1 MNRNSFMTLFT
12 IFTISSFAMLDQ
24 GQAQTESRLE
34 PARKSMSLGDGLQE
48 ACANGTFLYILCRQ
62 AGIEVGT
69 PGDEYMKLGDIKGEA
84 MKLGDIKGEF
94 MKLGD
99 IKGEAMSAPQLGG
112 IAVGTPA
119 DEFTNAGD
127 DDKIQQ
133 SSDDHYEVLF
143 AGCQFFHVIPGAGGV
158 LADIAAACC
167 QLRLEGISDNE
178 D

>member
-48 ACANGTFLYILCRQ
+48 ACANGTFL
-62 AGIEVGT
+62 
-69 PGDEYMKLGDIKGEA
+69 
-84 MKLGDIKGEF
+84 GEF
-94 MKLGD
+94 VKLGD

-143 AGCQFFHVIPGAGGV
+143 AGFNFLHVIPGGGV
-158 LADIAAACC
+158 LEGIAAACY
-167 QLRLEGISDNE
+167 QLRLEGMSDNE

>member
-24 GQAQTESRLE
+24 GQAQTETRLE
-34 PARKSMSLGDGLQE
+34 PTGNSFIKLGDIKG
-48 ACANGTFLYILCRQ
+48 
-62 AGIEVGT
+62 
-69 PGDEYMKLGDIKGEA
+69 EYMKLGDIKGE
-84 MKLGDIKGEF
+84 F
-94 MKLGD
+94 
-99 IKGEAMSAPQLGG
+99 MSAPWLGG
-112 IAVGTPA
+112 IAVGTPG

-143 AGCQFFHVIPGAGGV
+143 AGFNFLHVIPGGGV
-158 LADIAAACC
+158 LEGIAAACY
-167 QLRLEGISDNE
+167 QLRLEGMSDNE

>member
-69 PGDEYMKLGDIKGEA
+69 PGDEY
-84 MKLGDIKGEF
+84 

>member
-1 MNRNSFMTLFT
+1 
-12 IFTISSFAMLDQ
+12 
-24 GQAQTESRLE
+24 
-34 PARKSMSLGDGLQE
+34 
-48 ACANGTFLYILCRQ
+48 
-62 AGIEVGT
+62 
-69 PGDEYMKLGDIKGEA
+69 
-84 MKLGDIKGEF
+84 

>member
-84 MKLGDIKGEF
+84 M
-94 MKLGD
+94 
-99 IKGEAMSAPQLGG
+99 SAPQLGG

-127 DDKIQQ
+127 ADKIQQ

>member
-24 GQAQTESRLE
+24 GQAQTETRLE
-34 PARKSMSLGDGLQE
+34 PTGNSFIKLGDIKG
-48 ACANGTFLYILCRQ
+48 
-62 AGIEVGT
+62 
-69 PGDEYMKLGDIKGEA
+69 EYMKLGDIKGEYMKLGDIKGEY

-94 MKLGD
+94 M
-99 IKGEAMSAPQLGG
+99 SAPWLGG
-112 IAVGTPA
+112 IAVGTPG

-143 AGCQFFHVIPGAGGV
+143 AGFNFLHVIPGGGV
-158 LADIAAACC
+158 LEGIAAACY
-167 QLRLEGISDNE
+167 QLRLEGMSDNE

>member
-24 GQAQTESRLE
+24 GQAQTETRLE
-34 PARKSMSLGDGLQE
+34 PTGNSFIKLGDIKG
-48 ACANGTFLYILCRQ
+48 
-62 AGIEVGT
+62 
-69 PGDEYMKLGDIKGEA
+69 EYMKLGDIKGEY

-94 MKLGD
+94 M
-99 IKGEAMSAPQLGG
+99 SAPWLGG
-112 IAVGTPA
+112 IAVGTPG

-143 AGCQFFHVIPGAGGV
+143 AGFNFLHVIPGGGV
-158 LADIAAACC
+158 LEGIAAACY
-167 QLRLEGISDNE
+167 QLRLEGMSDNE